1 MAERRVA
8 FVTGASRGIG
18 RACALELARRGLDVV
33 VTARTVT
40 GADRLEHSST
50 VKKSATNPLPGSLE
64 ATAREAR
71 ALGAEALVV
80 KLDLAARADWPAA
93 VDAALARF
101 GRIDVLVNN
110 GRYVGPGHMDPFE
123 DTPVELIEQ
132 MMLCNVIAPL
142 HLVKLCLPAMKRQG
156 GGIVINIT
164 SSAGERET
172 PAPIGQGGWGLG
184 YSLSKAALN
193 RMGPGLAKEL
203 RPYSIAV
210 IGLMPGF
217 VGTERMA
224 AELAECGRHPLRAD
238 EARHEA
244 DDGDA
249 VRAELLRE
257 PGPHAV
263 QGRLG
268 ERVAEAPAA
277 LADGRRRLPLPRAR
291 GDVDDDAAA
300 LALHGREAELH
311 EMQRRD
317 HVAEHHLLDQ
327 LDRRVLEGV
336 HVPGADVAAVVDQHV
351 DPPEAREGGVD
362 RRRPV
367 LARGEVELHD
377 QGVGAERPHL
387 APRRLEAARQRRGE
401 RLLHRGGMFE
411 PLRAGHGARRHHH
424 VEAAPRQLERA
435 RPPDAAARAGHE
447 RDPSLGHAAVP
458 SAAARAGSNPVSWSG
473 EGYARAAGGAR
484 SAEQALER
492 RGLRPS
498 RGRSAQRGATI

>member
-40 GADRLEHSST
+40 GAERLEHSST

-71 ALGAEALVV
+71 ALGAQALVV

-101 GRIDVLVNN
+101 GRIDVLINN

-142 HLVKLCLPAMKRQG
+142 TLVKLCLPAMKRQG

-193 RMGPGLAKEL
+193 RMVPGLAKEL
-203 RPYSIAV
+203 RPYNIAV

-224 AELAECGRHPLRAD
+224 AELAEFGF
-238 EARHEA
+238 
-244 DDGDA
+244 
-249 VRAELLRE
+249 
-257 PGPHAV
+257 
-263 QGRLG
+263 
-268 ERVAEAPAA
+268 
-277 LADGRRRLPLPRAR
+277 
-291 GDVDDDAAA
+291 DAAKA
-300 LALHGREAELH
+300 LPVENPGRVCAMLATAKDPMYFSGKDIYGPGFH
-311 EMQRRD
+311 
-317 HVAEHHLLDQ
+317 AEHAL
-327 LDRRVLEGV
+327 V
-336 HVPGADVAAVVDQHV
+336 HFD
-351 DPPEAREGGVD
+351 
-362 RRRPV
+362 
-367 LARGEVELHD
+367 
-377 QGVGAERPHL
+377 
-387 APRRLEAARQRRGE
+387 
-401 RLLHRGGMFE
+401 
-411 PLRAGHGARRHHH
+411 
-424 VEAAPRQLERA
+424 
-435 RPPDAAARAGHE
+435 
-447 RDPSLGHAAVP
+447 
-458 SAAARAGSNPVSWSG
+458 
-473 EGYARAAGGAR
+473 
-484 SAEQALER
+484 
-492 RGLRPS
+492 
-498 RGRSAQRGATI
+498 

>member
-40 GADRLEHSST
+40 GAERLEHSST

-110 GRYVGPGHMDPFE
+110 GRYVGPGHMDPFG
-123 DTPVELIEQ
+123 DTPVDLIEQ

-142 HLVKLCLPAMKRQG
+142 HLVKLCLPTMKRQG

-193 RMGPGLAKEL
+193 RMVPGLAKEL
-203 RPYSIAV
+203 RPYNIAV

-224 AELAECGRHPLRAD
+224 AELAEFGFDASKALPVENPGRVCAMLATAKDPMYFSGKD
-238 EARHEA
+238 VY
-244 DDGDA
+244 G
-249 VRAELLRE
+249 
-257 PGPHAV
+257 PGFH
-263 QGRLG
+263 
-268 ERVAEAPAA
+268 
-277 LADGRRRLPLPRAR
+277 
-291 GDVDDDAAA
+291 
-300 LALHGREAELH
+300 
-311 EMQRRD
+311 
-317 HVAEHHLLDQ
+317 AEHALV
-327 LDRRVLEGV
+327 R
-336 HVPGADVAAVVDQHV
+336 
-351 DPPEAREGGVD
+351 
-362 RRRPV
+362 
-367 LARGEVELHD
+367 
-377 QGVGAERPHL
+377 
-387 APRRLEAARQRRGE
+387 
-401 RLLHRGGMFE
+401 FE
-411 PLRAGHGARRHHH
+411 
-424 VEAAPRQLERA
+424 
-435 RPPDAAARAGHE
+435 
-447 RDPSLGHAAVP
+447 
-458 SAAARAGSNPVSWSG
+458 
-473 EGYARAAGGAR
+473 
-484 SAEQALER
+484 
-492 RGLRPS
+492 
-498 RGRSAQRGATI
+498 

>member
-40 GADRLEHSST
+40 GAERLEHSST

-101 GRIDVLVNN
+101 GRIDVLINN

-123 DTPVELIEQ
+123 DTAVELIEQ

-142 HLVKLCLPAMKRQG
+142 NLVKLSLPAMKRQG

-193 RMGPGLAKEL
+193 RMVPGLAKEL
-203 RPYSIAV
+203 RPYHIAV

-224 AELAECGRHPLRAD
+224 AELAEFGFDASKALPVENPGRVCAMLATAKDPMYFSGKD
-238 EARHEA
+238 VY
-244 DDGDA
+244 G
-249 VRAELLRE
+249 
-257 PGPHAV
+257 PGFH
-263 QGRLG
+263 
-268 ERVAEAPAA
+268 
-277 LADGRRRLPLPRAR
+277 
-291 GDVDDDAAA
+291 
-300 LALHGREAELH
+300 
-311 EMQRRD
+311 
-317 HVAEHHLLDQ
+317 AEHALV
-327 LDRRVLEGV
+327 R
-336 HVPGADVAAVVDQHV
+336 
-351 DPPEAREGGVD
+351 
-362 RRRPV
+362 
-367 LARGEVELHD
+367 
-377 QGVGAERPHL
+377 
-387 APRRLEAARQRRGE
+387 
-401 RLLHRGGMFE
+401 FE
-411 PLRAGHGARRHHH
+411 
-424 VEAAPRQLERA
+424 
-435 RPPDAAARAGHE
+435 
-447 RDPSLGHAAVP
+447 
-458 SAAARAGSNPVSWSG
+458 
-473 EGYARAAGGAR
+473 
-484 SAEQALER
+484 
-492 RGLRPS
+492 
-498 RGRSAQRGATI
+498 